1 MSFFPSMQQQFNVNK
16 SHRRHIMTAMV
27 KELEKLQ
34 INLIRALAKHKDVAR
49 ELEVLK
55 RLKPR
60 NIKSEQQWQM
70 FIKEKIFVEFKVR
83 FFFPTNI

>member
-16 SHRRHIMTAMV
+16 SHRRHIMPAMV

-34 INLIRALAKHKDVAR
+34 INFIRALAKHKDVAR

-55 RLKPR
+55 GLKSR
-60 NIKSEQQWQM
+60 NIKSE
-70 FIKEKIFVEFKVR
+70 R
-83 FFFPTNI
+83 